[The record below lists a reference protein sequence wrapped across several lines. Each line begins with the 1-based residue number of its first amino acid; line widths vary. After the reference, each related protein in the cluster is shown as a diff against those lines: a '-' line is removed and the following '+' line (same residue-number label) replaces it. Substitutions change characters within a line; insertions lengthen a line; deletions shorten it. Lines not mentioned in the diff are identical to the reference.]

1 MRLIKRSHEVLR
13 ILPIDGRV
21 SVKMLT
27 KKCHPSLKLAGTLKI
42 WKGL

>member
-1 MRLIKRSHEVLR
+1 MRLIKRSREVMR
-13 ILPIDGRV
+13 ILPIDGGV

-27 KKCHPSLKLAGTLKI
+27 KKCHPSLELAGTLKI